1 MKNIN
6 VFAAELPTITALEE
20 SLNNAE
26 GLLFTP
32 LTDNQWSNLGLS
44 TNNQLTDLGNGYRID
59 FIYASK
65 DIPKP
70 QIKEELEKL
79 ISIMGYEP
87 SKDEVG
93 QLCES
98 VTAEFCAKMIIKTVK
113 FSAYY
118 HTKKQSLIFDCK
130 DSLAQSALSLLIKA
144 LGSVETKTL
153 HCSNI
158 SNSLTS
164 NMEQCLTPEEEG
176 AIIVEFAGFSA
187 GDLLVMKNE
196 DNDIVRFKGDYPNYQ
211 VRELI
216 EDGYEIKEINLSKD
230 GVSFTINNEFK
241 IKGIKTS
248 FDIESGEFM
257 DDEDFKIHLQA
268 LELEIVTS
276 HCNDLRNFFD
286 KQNDEV

>member
-164 NMEQCLTPEEEG
+164 NMLEQLNTG
-176 AIIVEFAGFSA
+176 TDLVKFAGFET
-187 GDLLVMKNE
+187 GDLLVLTNAEK
-196 DNDIVRFKGDYPNYQ
+196 DVVRFKGDYPTEQ
-211 VRELI
+211 VSELLF
-216 EDGYEIKEINLSKD
+216 DGYEVKQLNLSKD

-248 FDIESGEFM
+248 FDIETGEFM
-257 DDEDFKIHLQA
+257 DEEDFKIHLQA

-276 HCNDLRNFFD
+276 HCDDLRNFFD
-286 KQNDEV
+286 KQKDEV